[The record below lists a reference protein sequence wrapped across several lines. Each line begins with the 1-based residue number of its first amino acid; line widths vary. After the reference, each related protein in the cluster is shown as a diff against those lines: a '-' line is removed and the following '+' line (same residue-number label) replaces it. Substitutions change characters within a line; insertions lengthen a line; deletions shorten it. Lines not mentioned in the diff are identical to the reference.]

1 MQKRKAYERFVII
14 CGIISLVDIVVRV
27 VRYLYPKIKK
37 NTEKFVGDDVEEL
50 VEQLFD
56 MSGVKLDKGEES
68 EDECKKQSKESIIT
82 EIANMKEET
91 YLEDLL
97 DDMMD
102 EEEESV
108 KDTSIISDVDS
119 SNESSQDTFEK
130 IDTDE
135 SVSEQFEEV
144 KECPS
149 DNTKTDTTDQTE
161 ETDTSKAEE
170 VNEDTENGYEKV
182 NPEIR
187 LDEIAPDLKELA
199 DRLRQQL
206 ENSEGKRK
214 RKALFRGRKRR

>member
-1 MQKRKAYERFVII
+1 MKKRKAYERFVII

-68 EDECKKQSKESIIT
+68 EDECKKQSKKSIIT
-82 EIANMKEET
+82 EIANMKEEA

-108 KDTSIISDVDS
+108 
-119 SNESSQDTFEK
+119 
-130 IDTDE
+130 
-135 SVSEQFEEV
+135 
-144 KECPS
+144 
-149 DNTKTDTTDQTE
+149 
-161 ETDTSKAEE
+161 
-170 VNEDTENGYEKV
+170 EDT
-182 NPEIR
+182 
-187 LDEIAPDLKELA
+187 ELA

>member
-1 MQKRKAYERFVII
+1 MKKRKAYERFVII

-108 KDTSIISDVDS
+108 
-119 SNESSQDTFEK
+119 
-130 IDTDE
+130 
-135 SVSEQFEEV
+135 
-144 KECPS
+144 
-149 DNTKTDTTDQTE
+149 
-161 ETDTSKAEE
+161 
-170 VNEDTENGYEKV
+170 EDTE
-182 NPEIR
+182 
-187 LDEIAPDLKELA
+187 LA
-199 DRLRQQL
+199 DSLRQQL

>member
-1 MQKRKAYERFVII
+1 MKKRKAYERFVII

-82 EIANMKEET
+82 EIANMKEEI

-108 KDTSIISDVDS
+108 ENTSIISDVDS

-130 IDTDE
+130 VDTDE
-135 SVSEQFEEV
+135 SVSEQFE
-144 KECPS
+144 
-149 DNTKTDTTDQTE
+149 
-161 ETDTSKAEE
+161 
-170 VNEDTENGYEKV
+170 KV
-182 NPEIR
+182 NPEIK

-199 DRLRQQL
+199 DSLRQQI